1 MATIEL
7 DDFESAR
14 LVSYLQALSDIL
26 TAQHEEQ
33 HSGIDRMLTMSMI
46 QEVDRLAVDIRDQLG
61 HPDPDENTVH
71 YDYSREGIL

>member
-26 TAQHEEQ
+26 TAQHAEQ
-33 HSGIDRMLTMSMI
+33 YSGIDRMLTMSMI
-46 QEVDRLAVDIRDQLG
+46 QEVDRLAIAVRDQLG
-61 HPDPDENTVH
+61 HPDPDESTVH
-71 YDYSREGIL
+71 YDYAPEGIL